1 MTVNVQQSSEMAQTA
16 DLMLVFNAGSSSL
29 KFQLFAVGRPLR
41 SRVRGA
47 VHDLGRP
54 RCTLTLDDS
63 DPEALGGR
71 VGPAD
76 AAERVLDR
84 LLNGVLG
91 TGGMVAT
98 AHRVVHGG
106 AEFAAPTLVTAAVE
120 SRLRALGDLA
130 PLHNPPA
137 IAVMDVV
144 RARFAA
150 VPLVAVFDTAFFR
163 RLPEPAKVYAV
174 PPAWRNELAIE
185 RYGFHGIAHEYLAA
199 RVAELAGK
207 PLRRVLTLQLGQ
219 GCSITA
225 LLDGQPVETSM
236 GFTPLEGLIMGTRPG
251 DLDVGTVLHVL
262 RQGVTVQS
270 LDRAMNHESGL
281 LALSAATDDM
291 QDLLRLEA
299 QGHAGAKLAVA
310 AFCHRLCKYMGAYAA
325 VLGGVDAI
333 AFGGGIGER
342 APSIR
347 ARVCRQLEWLGLRLD
362 EAANEGAVGSEAQ
375 LSSAESQI
383 GVYCVPVREE
393 EVIARAALETLRTE
407 GTV

>member
-1 MTVNVQQSSEMAQTA
+1 MQHSGETAQPA
-16 DLMLVFNAGSSSL
+16 DLALAFNAGSSSL
-29 KFQLFAVGRPLR
+29 KFQLFAVGPPLR

-47 VHDLGRP
+47 VHDLGKP
-54 RCTLTLDDS
+54 SCTLTLDDGHS
-63 DPEALGGR
+63 EAL
-71 VGPAD
+71 VGLAGQAD

-84 LLNGVLG
+84 LLNGKLG
-91 TGGMVAT
+91 AGRIVAT

-106 AEFAAPTLVTAAVE
+106 ADFAAPILVTAAVE
-120 SRLRALGDLA
+120 DRLRALGDLA

-137 IAVMDVV
+137 IAVMDAV
-144 RARFAA
+144 RARLTA

-163 RLPEPAKVYAV
+163 RLPEPARVYAV

-199 RVAELAGK
+199 RVAGLGRK

-251 DLDVGTVLHVL
+251 DLDVGAVLHVL

-270 LDRAMNHESGL
+270 LDHVMNHESGL
-281 LALSAATDDM
+281 LALSAVTDDM
-291 QDLLRLEA
+291 RELLRLEA

-325 VLGGVDAI
+325 VLGGIDAI
-333 AFGGGIGER
+333 AFSGGIGER

-347 ARVCRQLEWLGLRLD
+347 ARVCRQLEWLGARLD
-362 EAANEGAVGSEAQ
+362 DAANERAVGSEARI
-375 LSSAESQI
+375 SRADSQI
-383 GVYCVPVREE
+383 EIYCVPVREE
-393 EVIARAALETLRTE
+393 EVIVRAALETLRTE